1 MQHTAQH
8 TVQHAVHGAA
18 HSAMQPAQAV
28 KMLLMKFQAGQTGEE
43 WDSLVGVGQPGSI
56 WEQLQLARE
65 KPRKKCMI
73 LLAVH
78 SEAPQ
83 HWSLL
88 SLARKAAADSQEPNK
103 FRVMYWD
110 SMVVP
115 GQSALETA
123 AASLQLLAR
132 LVQPA
137 EVQMPVLPLVVAT
150 RCYKQADQY
159 SCGYWVLKHAELMY
173 RLYRGEGWRAPS
185 PDIREA
191 REQLNNWLTSLSKF
205 ILKRQHKEE
214 PAELKAQKKQKLAEA
229 LAAAAGASSST
240 SEPKA
245 PLPANSVQQDDLN
258 HGCSKC
264 RWSLGGCLTCCPA
277 KAAKYAGRKLAESQ
291 LAESQLAESQG

>member
-1 MQHTAQH
+1 
-8 TVQHAVHGAA
+8 
-18 HSAMQPAQAV
+18 
-28 KMLLMKFQAGQTGEE
+28 MLLKEFQAGQTAEE
-43 WDSLVGVGQPGSI
+43 WKALVGVGQPGSI

-65 KPRKKCMI
+65 SPRQKCLI

-88 SLARKAAADSQEPNK
+88 SLIRKAAAESQEPNK
-103 FRVMYWD
+103 FQVRYLD
-110 SMVVP
+110 SMALP

-137 EVQMPVLPLVVAT
+137 QVHMPGLPLVVQT
-150 RCYKQADQY
+150 RSYKQTDQY
-159 SCGYWVLKHAELMY
+159 SCGYWALKHAEILY

-185 PDIREA
+185 PDIKET
-191 REQLNNWLTSLSKF
+191 REQLNNWLTSLGKF
-205 ILKRQHKEE
+205 IQKRQHKEE
-214 PAELKAQKKQKLAEA
+214 LAEQKGLKKQKLAEA
-229 LAAAAGASSST
+229 LAAAAAGASSST

-245 PLPANSVQQDDLN
+245 PLPDNTVQQDDLN

-264 RWSLGGCLTCCPA
+264 RYSARGCLTCCPS
-277 KAAKYAGRKLAESQ
+277 KAVRYAGKLPEGQLAEGQ

>member
-1 MQHTAQH
+1 
-8 TVQHAVHGAA
+8 
-18 HSAMQPAQAV
+18 MQPAQAI
-28 KMLLMKFQAGQTGEE
+28 KMLLKEFQAGQTAEE
-43 WDSLVGVGQPGSI
+43 WKALVGVGQPGSI

-65 KPRKKCMI
+65 SPRQKCLI

-88 SLARKAAADSQEPNK
+88 SLIRKAAAESQQEPNK
-103 FRVMYWD
+103 FQVRSLD
-110 SMVVP
+110 SLTLP

-137 EVQMPVLPLVVAT
+137 QVHMPELPLVVQT
-150 RCYKQADQY
+150 RSYQQTDQY
-159 SCGYWVLKHAELMY
+159 SCGYWALKHAEILY

-185 PDIREA
+185 PDIKET
-191 REQLNNWLTSLSKF
+191 REQLNSWLASLGKF
-205 ILKRQHKEE
+205 IQKRQHKEE
-214 PAELKAQKKQKLAEA
+214 SAEQKEQKKQKLAEA

-245 PLPANSVQQDDLN
+245 PLPDNAVQQDDLN

-264 RWSLGGCLTCCPA
+264 RWSLGGCLACCPA
-277 KAAKYAGRKLAESQ
+277 KAVKYTGHKLAESQ
-291 LAESQLAESQG
+291 LAEGQLAESQLPESQG